1 MLYAFCTRVIDIPAL
16 RGEMNGDRQS
26 VQRFKFR
33 PVILAAPTYKI
44 EGRIAAA
51 D

>member
-1 MLYAFCTRVIDIPAL
+1 MYVLC
-16 RGEMNGDRQS
+16 GEMNGDRRS

-33 PVILAAPTYKI
+33 SVILAAPTYKI
-44 EGRIAAA
+44 EGHIAAS